1 VEYPLFDTYF
11 KYVQRTEAPMMF
23 HRWSMLSSLG
33 ALLGRQYH
41 LPFGEFRIFPNMY
54 VMLIGDPGTRK
65 STAIKLARKAISA
78 AGYSTFAYERSS
90 KEKFL
95 MDLAGMG
102 ESKETTI
109 DSMVMDTLFGPG
121 VGGTVREVF
130 AVADEFNDF
139 AGTGNL
145 DFLSLLGTLWDW
157 DDETKPYEQ
166 RFKNSASIQV
176 YQPTVSILGGNTH
189 AGFTACF
196 PPAAI
201 GQGFLSRLLLVYSEP
216 SGVKI
221 TFPERPSEDIRSA
234 LEECF
239 TRVRNEVVG
248 ESSITTEARGMLDT
262 LYRSFKPIND
272 VRFQHYSTR
281 RFTHLLKVC
290 MLCSA
295 ARFSTEISRHDVI
308 MANSILSFAEHH
320 MPAAMGEYGKAKN
333 ADVSAKIVSVLTD
346 AKGLMRDKEL
356 WKHVQQDLESVDQL
370 QKLLQNLIE
379 ANKIQ
384 WISNSASSQGYAIVR
399 QVLNTSRPY
408 LDYSLLIEA
417 PKLVI

>member
-1 VEYPLFDTYF
+1 MEYPLFDNYF
-11 KYVQRTEAPMMF
+11 NYVKNTEPPLMF
-23 HRWSMLSSLG
+23 HRWSMLASLG
-33 ALLGRQYH
+33 AYLGRQIY
-41 LPFGEFRIFPNMY
+41 LPFGEFRVFPNMY

-65 STAIKLARKAISA
+65 STAIKLARKAVAS
-78 AGYSTFAYERSS
+78 AGYTTFAFDRSS
-90 KEKFL
+90 KEKFM

-102 ESKETTI
+102 DSKETTI

-121 VGGTVREVF
+121 VGGTAREVF

-166 RFKNSASIQV
+166 RFKNSASIQI

-189 AGFTACF
+189 AGFTSCF

-201 GQGFLSRLLLVYSEP
+201 GQGFLSRLILVYSEA
-216 SGVKI
+216 SGIKI
-221 TFPERPSEDIRSA
+221 TFPQRPSEEVRSR
-234 LEECF
+234 LEDSF
-239 TRVRNEVVG
+239 ARVRDEVVG
-248 ESSITTEARGMLDT
+248 ECTISSRAADMLDV
-262 LYRSFKPIND
+262 LYRGFKAIPD

-295 ARFSTEISRHDVI
+295 ARYSKVIEPDDVW
-308 MANSILSFAEHH
+308 MGNSILSYAEHH
-320 MPAAMGEYGKAKN
+320 MPAALGEYGKAKN
-333 ADVSAKIVSVLTD
+333 ADVSAKVIAVLTAANKPITD
-346 AKGLMRDKEL
+346 REI
-356 WKHVQQDLESVDQL
+356 WKNVAQDLESVDQL
-370 QKLLQNLIE
+370 QRLIQGLLE

-384 WISNSASSQGYAIVR
+384 WIAGKEGTSGYTIVR
-399 QVLNTSRPY
+399 QQLTENRPY
-408 LDYSLLIEA
+408 LNFGLLVEA
-417 PKLVI
+417 PKLVR